1 LRCATQL
8 VVLGNRCRGTVPT
21 RALHR
26 QHGRDDRARRNQNPV
41 AMPPYWFFYSKEG
54 RQILEDRIGASHAI
68 GMHVPTDVPDDPAS
82 RRETLQDV
90 DLFTKQGE
98 TRAIP

>member
-1 LRCATQL
+1 MHFGDADPFDEHYAKAPEHWQERHT
-8 VVLGNRCRGTVPT
+8 
-21 RALHR
+21 HF
-26 QHGRDDRARRNQNPV
+26 
-41 AMPPYWFFYSKEG
+41 AMPPYWFLYSKEG

-82 RRETLQDV
+82 RREELQDV
-90 DLFTKQGE
+90 DLFTKPGE